1 MRQPKLIDYILLTTL
16 SLIWASAFFNIKI
29 ATYSFG
35 PVTIAFLRVFFGAIP
50 VLLLCYYKNIKIEAF
65 SKDWHWFAMIG
76 FINLVAPF
84 FLIAYGV
91 KSVQSNLAA
100 ILMSTTP
107 LSSTVLGHFFTKNEK
122 FNLIKT
128 FGILIGFSGIVFLFS
143 DNILIDEN
151 NFTSALLILL
161 GSTCYVV
168 GGVLTL
174 KISKKKNE
182 NVTGSILIWAI
193 IYVRAFGLGPFA
205 GLLSIFTADVGTLGK
220 LFSEA
225 TDNADKKQIEGITA
239 TGSNK
244 SSIIRY
250 GLIPQIFPIFIS
262 QSLYF
267 FESNTRSAVI
277 LGVVGAGG
285 IGLQLTERM
294 KAQYWDQTLFIIVL
308 ILIMVAIIDS
318 ISRAIRKRIIYE

>member
-1 MRQPKLIDYILLTTL
+1 MKQPNFLDYLLLTIL
-16 SLIWASAFFNIKI
+16 ALIWASAFFNIKI
-29 ATYSFG
+29 ATYSYG

-50 VLLLCYYKNIKIEAF
+50 VLLLCYFKKIKIEAF

-107 LSSTVLGHFFTKNEK
+107 LSSTVLAHFYTKNEK
-122 FNLIKT
+122 FNFIKT
-128 FGILIGFSGIVFLFS
+128 IGILIGFSGIVFLFS
-143 DNILIDEN
+143 DNLLIDEN

-161 GSTCYVV
+161 GSTCYVI

-193 IYVRAFGLGPFA
+193 IILLPLTFFIEKPFQEIPRTDSLISVIYLGIVPTGIA
-205 GLLSIFTADVGTLGK
+205 WLLRFKILTT
-220 LFSEA
+220 
-225 TDNADKKQIEGITA
+225 N
-239 TGSNK
+239 
-244 SSIIRY
+244 
-250 GLIPQIFPIFIS
+250 GLIFQSQVSYLIPIFG
-262 QSLYF
+262 
-267 FESNTRSAVI
+267 TI
-277 LGVVGAGG
+277 LGYIFLNELITTKVLVSLIAVCVGIYFVKKGG
-285 IGLQLTERM
+285 NKKTI
-294 KAQYWDQTLFIIVL
+294 
-308 ILIMVAIIDS
+308 
-318 ISRAIRKRIIYE
+318 

>member
-1 MRQPKLIDYILLTTL
+1 MKQPKLIDYILLTIL
-16 SLIWASAFFNIKI
+16 ALIWASAFFNIKI

-35 PVTIAFLRVFFGAIP
+35 PVTIAFLRVFFGAFP
-50 VLLLCYYKNIKIEAF
+50 VLFLCYVKKIKIEAF

-107 LSSTVLGHFFTKNEK
+107 LSSTVLGHLYTKNEK

-128 FGILIGFSGIVFLFS
+128 IGILIGFFGIIFLFS
-143 DNILIDEN
+143 DNILINKN
-151 NFTSALLILL
+151 NFISALLILL

-182 NVTGSILIWAI
+182 NVPG
-193 IYVRAFGLGPFA
+193 
-205 GLLSIFTADVGTLGK
+205 
-220 LFSEA
+220 
-225 TDNADKKQIEGITA
+225 
-239 TGSNK
+239 
-244 SSIIRY
+244 
-250 GLIPQIFPIFIS
+250 
-262 QSLYF
+262 
-267 FESNTRSAVI
+267 
-277 LGVVGAGG
+277 
-285 IGLQLTERM
+285 
-294 KAQYWDQTLFIIVL
+294 
-308 ILIMVAIIDS
+308 
-318 ISRAIRKRIIYE
+318 

>member
-1 MRQPKLIDYILLTTL
+1 MKQPKLLDYLLL
-16 SLIWASAFFNIKI
+16 VLLALIWASAFFNIKI

-50 VLLLCYYKNIKIEAF
+50 VLLLCYYKDIKIEAF
-65 SKDWHWFAMIG
+65 SADWYWFAMIG

-107 LSSTVLGHFFTKNEK
+107 LSSTVLGHFYTKNEK
-122 FNLIKT
+122 FNFIKT
-128 FGILIGFSGIVFLFS
+128 FGILIGFSGILYLFS
-143 DNILIDEN
+143 DNILIDDN
-151 NFTSALLILL
+151 NFFSALLILL

-193 IYVRAFGLGPFA
+193 IILIPLVSFIEQPWNVTPRLDSTISVIYLGLVSTGIA
-205 GLLSIFTADVGTLGK
+205 WLLRFRILV
-220 LFSEA
+220 
-225 TDNADKKQIEGITA
+225 N
-239 TGSNK
+239 N
-244 SSIIRY
+244 
-250 GLIPQIFPIFIS
+250 GLIFQSQVSYLIPIFG
-262 QSLYF
+262 
-267 FESNTRSAVI
+267 TI
-277 LGVVGAGG
+277 LSY
-285 IGLQLTERM
+285 IFLKELITT
-294 KAQYWDQTLFIIVL
+294 KVL
-308 ILIMVAIIDS
+308 ISLIAVCVGIYFV
-318 ISRAIRKRIIYE
+318 RKADN

>member
-1 MRQPKLIDYILLTTL
+1 MRQPKLIDYILLTVL
-16 SLIWASAFFNIKI
+16 ALIWASAFFNIKI

-107 LSSTVLGHFFTKNEK
+107 LSSTILGHFYTKNEK
-122 FNLIKT
+122 FNFIKT
-128 FGILIGFSGIVFLFS
+128 FGILIGFSGIIYLFS
-143 DNILIDEN
+143 DNILINEN
-151 NFTSALLILL
+151 NFISALLILL

-182 NVTGSILIWAI
+182 NVTGSILIWA
-193 IYVRAFGLGPFA
+193 
-205 GLLSIFTADVGTLGK
+205 
-220 LFSEA
+220 
-225 TDNADKKQIEGITA
+225 
-239 TGSNK
+239 
-244 SSIIRY
+244 
-250 GLIPQIFPIFIS
+250 
-262 QSLYF
+262 
-267 FESNTRSAVI
+267 
-277 LGVVGAGG
+277 
-285 IGLQLTERM
+285 
-294 KAQYWDQTLFIIVL
+294 VL
-308 ILIMVAIIDS
+308 ILIPLSILIEKPWNLNPRLDS
-318 ISRAIRKRIIYE
+318 TISVIYLGLVSTGLAWLLRFRILIRNGLIFQSQVSYLIPIFGTILSYIFLKELITTKILISLIAVIVGIYFVKKAK